1 MANKYK
7 WDDEEDDR
15 YTKGKDSIKI
25 FVEEVPETCMECPF
39 YVKNINKD
47 NLEDPSFYC
56 LLRSALVSAQF
67 AGTDITE
74 PKQYKCPL
82 LNIKDSELIQ
92 EMQETIDELV
102 EIAADHEERIRRLEA
117 G

>member
-1 MANKYK
+1 MAEDY
-7 WDDEEDDR
+7 DDR
-15 YTKGKDSIKI
+15 FTKGKSSIQLFVHKI
-25 FVEEVPETCMECPF
+25 PASCKECPY